1 VRQTR
6 AMQAV
11 IVTSLLAVAMIVNVS
26 CSAPGPP
33 PPTPLRP
40 SPTATH
46 THEPSPTPTETP
58 TPEPIIYTVQPGDT
72 LSAIASRFDT
82 TVQAI
87 MELNGITSTTIYSGT
102 KLRIPSGE
110 QPVSPPAE
118 PEPTEVVSAAPTEV
132 VPPTPATVPSVA
144 PEAGAEDWGE
154 ICQPSPT
161 EEGQLV
167 ANLTTGTTVQLQGYL
182 YVKSFSMIREGM
194 MPFTLRE
201 FPYGAGTAGWSEA
214 CQIHV
219 FIPVGSGP
227 NHVIELPDEFQ
238 MGDVVV
244 WDKTGREIRG
254 WQRNLDSYHVRLVSL
269 VVEPYG
275 GETGLGGSNT
285 IRLQEIELLE
295 S

>member
-1 VRQTR
+1 MRQTR

-11 IVTSLLAVAMIVNVS
+11 IATSLLTVALIVHVS
-26 CSAPGPP
+26 CSTPS
-33 PPTPLRP
+33 PPTPTLPPP

-46 THEPSPTPTETP
+46 TPEPSPTPRDTP
-58 TPEPIIYTVQPGDT
+58 TPQPVVYIVQPNDT

-87 MELNGITSTTIYSGT
+87 MELNGLTSTTIYSGT
-102 KLRIPSGE
+102 ELRIPSGE
-110 QPVSPPAE
+110 QPVSSPAE
-118 PEPTEVVSAAPTEV
+118 PEPTEAVAPTPTDV
-132 VPPTPATVPSVA
+132 VPPTATIAPAATR
-144 PEAGAEDWGE
+144 EAESEDWGE
-154 ICQPSPT
+154 ICQPSPE

-167 ANLTTGTTVQLQGYL
+167 ANLNTGTTVELEGHL

-201 FPYGAGTAGWSEA
+201 SPYGAPGTDWTDA

-219 FIPVGSGP
+219 FIPIGAGP
-227 NHVIELPDEFQ
+227 NHVIELPDEFKI
-238 MGDVVV
+238 GDVVV

-254 WQRNLDSYHVRLVSL
+254 WQRNLDSFHVRLAG
-269 VVEPYG
+269 VVIESYG